1 MANVLIFADQQ
12 GGSLSSYAREALAF
26 GNLISVA
33 TNGELGSVLFGP
45 GAETGAKETIACGAS
60 KAYTIGSPLVEDY
73 QVEHYLDAICAA
85 FIQSGSDI
93 LILPFDRKGKDLIG
107 RIATRLSASA
117 ITEVVDFKA
126 ENGELIW
133 VRPIYGDKAY
143 GEYKSNRKKIVVGIR
158 VKSQEQA
165 VPDEN
170 RSGEIIPVIY
180 TNQNDIVVAK
190 LVEKIENSLA
200 GIRLEDARIIV
211 SGGRGLGGPEGFEV
225 LKDLANVLGGTVG
238 ASRAACDAG
247 WVPSNFQVGQTG
259 AVVAPD
265 LYIAIGISGASQHLS
280 GITNAKTVV
289 AINNDSEAPIF
300 KRANLG
306 VVADYKTVVPA
317 LSEELKKKLGIKVG

>member
-143 GEYKSNRKKIVVGIR
+143 GEYKSNRKK
-158 VKSQEQA
+158 S
-165 VPDEN
+165 
-170 RSGEIIPVIY
+170 
-180 TNQNDIVVAK
+180 
-190 LVEKIENSLA
+190 
-200 GIRLEDARIIV
+200 
-211 SGGRGLGGPEGFEV
+211 
-225 LKDLANVLGGTVG
+225 
-238 ASRAACDAG
+238 
-247 WVPSNFQVGQTG
+247 W
-259 AVVAPD
+259 
-265 LYIAIGISGASQHLS
+265 
-280 GITNAKTVV
+280 
-289 AINNDSEAPIF
+289 
-300 KRANLG
+300 
-306 VVADYKTVVPA
+306 
-317 LSEELKKKLGIKVG
+317 

>member
-1 MANVLIFADQQ
+1 M
-12 GGSLSSYAREALAF
+12 
-26 GNLISVA
+26 
-33 TNGELGSVLFGP
+33 
-45 GAETGAKETIACGAS
+45 
-60 KAYTIGSPLVEDY
+60 
-73 QVEHYLDAICAA
+73 
-85 FIQSGSDI
+85 
-93 LILPFDRKGKDLIG
+93 
-107 RIATRLSASA
+107 
-117 ITEVVDFKA
+117 
-126 ENGELIW
+126 
-133 VRPIYGDKAY
+133 
-143 GEYKSNRKKIVVGIR
+143 VGIR